1 MEPSTGPVKL
11 FARPQLRRPY
21 LVAAWAGMGAVGLLA
36 ANYLRQ
42 ELGASLLGE
51 IEPQAFFSPSQVY
64 IKDGLIR
71 GPELPTTRFYY
82 WDKGAAHD
90 LLIVVGTEQPAE
102 TYEMAQCV
110 LNAAQQFGVERVYTC
125 AAFPTFIHHTHE
137 PAVWGTATHAHLAGE
152 MEVYDVQAMDQG
164 SISGLNGLLL
174 AVALERGL
182 EGLCLLGEIPVYATQ
197 MINPKASSAV
207 LAVLSGLLQVEIDRT
222 KLLLW
227 AEDLRPEMDKLYDVL
242 PARIREVT
250 ENPEGQAPSLPME
263 AHGAEQPFVADETFF
278 DEIARFLEQHSRSE
292 SDRGEG
298 EDPDSTPG

>member
-1 MEPSTGPVKL
+1 
-11 FARPQLRRPY
+11 
-21 LVAAWAGMGAVGLLA
+21 MGAVTLLA

-51 IEPQAFFSPSQVY
+51 VEPQAFFSPSQVY
-64 IKDGLIR
+64 VKDGLIR
-71 GPELPTTRFYY
+71 GPELPTTKFYY
-82 WDKGAAHD
+82 WDQGAAHD
-90 LLIVVGTEQPAE
+90 LLIVVGTEQPAR

-110 LNAAQQFGVERVYTC
+110 LNTAQQFGVERVYTA

-137 PAVWGTATHAHLAGE
+137 PAVWGVATHAHLADE
-152 MEVYDVQAMDQG
+152 MSVYGVREMDQG

-174 AVALERGL
+174 AVAREQGL

-207 LAVLSGLLQVEIDRT
+207 LAVLSGLLQVEIDLT
-222 KLLLW
+222 KLTLW

-242 PARIREVT
+242 PARIREAT
-250 ENPEGQAPSLPME
+250 ENPQEQAGGLSRE
-263 AHGAEQPFVADETFF
+263 APGAEQPFVADETFF
-278 DEIARFLEQHSRSE
+278 DEIARFLEDHSRPG

-298 EDPDSTPG
+298 EDPDRTPG